1 MGKNK
6 NSAKSLDTDSTERV
20 IGYICVGEECL
31 IITGNDVDCTN
42 WSKWIRG
49 LVHRVRRRKSA
60 AKVVRQNR
68 AAVRGRS
75 NTGRRT

>member
-60 AKVVRQNR
+60 AKVVREGR
-68 AAVRGRS
+68 AAIRCGLVTGGRA
-75 NTGRRT
+75 